1 MQEADAPWAD
11 YFLPKEWVR
20 SAEGLKKHRILVFVC
35 FLTSFL
41 AFVFFV
47 ISWLVGFAPGVFAM
61 ATSSALMFVLP
72 FVIRAGANREFIANV
87 YIGAIFIDTVVVT
100 ALSGGISQSITAT
113 YIPIVPMLAVMLI
126 NQRAGFIWFFVATT
140 EILTLGLL
148 EVSGVDFPT
157 MYDIGLD
164 AVFELAALLGMV
176 VIVFFIVRNFDNTA
190 QGALRQVE
198 EEQEKTEGL
207 LLNILP
213 AEVADELK
221 ATGVAEAREFDAVT
235 ILFSDFQNFTE
246 ISAGM
251 TPQELVSE
259 LNVCFNA
266 FDAIMESYHLEKVKT
281 IGDAYMAA
289 SGLPQEQDSQPVD
302 MIFAALDMQRFL
314 ARHREIRD
322 EERRPSFV
330 MRVGIHTGP
339 VVAGI
344 VGVKK
349 FQYDIWGDTVN
360 TASRMESSGVVG
372 QVNISEATY
381 ELVKD
386 EPRLSFTPRGSIEVK
401 GKGELKM
408 FFVRNI
414 ANPPPSPAPTHQW
427 DPSQIVEASGS

>member
-1 MQEADAPWAD
+1 MHSQAADAVWTD
-11 YFLPKEWVR
+11 YFLPKEWEG
-20 SAEGLKKHRILVFVC
+20 SAEGLKKHRILIFVC

-41 AFVFFV
+41 ALSFFV
-47 ISWLVGFAPGVFAM
+47 ISWLVGFSPGVFAM
-61 ATSSALMFVLP
+61 AMSSALMFVLP
-72 FVIRAGANREFIANV
+72 FIVRSGANRVVIANV
-87 YIGAIFIDTVVVT
+87 YVAAIFIDTVVVT
-100 ALSGGISQSITAT
+100 SVSGGISQSITAT

-126 NQRAGFIWFFVATT
+126 NQRTGFIWFFLATT
-140 EILTLGLL
+140 ELLSLGVL

-157 MYDIGLD
+157 MYEPELD
-164 AVFELAALLGMV
+164 PVFELAALFGMV

-221 ATGVAEAREFDAVT
+221 ATGAAKAREFDAVT

-251 TPQELVSE
+251 TPQDLVSE
-259 LNVCFNA
+259 LNVCFYA
-266 FDAIMESYHLEKVKT
+266 FDAIMQSYHLEKVKT

-289 SGLPQEQDSQPVD
+289 SGLPHEQGSRPVD
-302 MIFAALDMQRFL
+302 MIYAALEMQQFL
-314 ARHREIRD
+314 ARHREIRE

-360 TASRMESSGVVG
+360 TASRMESMGEVG
-372 QVNISEATY
+372 HVNISEATY
-381 ELVKD
+381 ELVKN
-386 EPRLSFTPRGSIEVK
+386 EPRLSFTPRGTIEVK
-401 GKGELKM
+401 GKGELEM
-408 FFVRNI
+408 FFVRLSDE
-414 ANPPPSPAPTHQW
+414 PPTTSTPIPEFPEFHS
-427 DPSQIVEASGS
+427 INR

>member
-1 MQEADAPWAD
+1 MHSQPATKQRTD
-11 YFLPKEWVR
+11 YFVPADKES
-20 SAEGLKKHRILVFVC
+20 SADGLKKTRILIFVC
-35 FLTSFL
+35 LLTSFL
-41 AFVFFV
+41 AFSFFF
-47 ISWLVGFAPGVFAM
+47 ISWIIGFAAGAIAM
-61 ATSSALMFVLP
+61 ALSSALMVVMP
-72 FVIRAGANREFIANV
+72 FALRAGANRQVVANAYIAT
-87 YIGAIFIDTVVVT
+87 IFIDTVVVT
-100 ALSGGISQSITAT
+100 SLSGGISQSITAT

-126 NQRAGFIWFFVATT
+126 NQKTGFIWFFVAIA
-140 EILTLGLL
+140 ELLVLGLL

-157 MYDIGLD
+157 LYEPGLD
-164 AVFELAALLGMV
+164 AIFELAAFLGMV

-190 QGALRQVE
+190 QRALRQVE

-221 ATGVAEAREFDAVT
+221 ATGAAAAQEFDAVT

-251 TPQELVSE
+251 TPQDLVSE
-259 LNVCFNA
+259 LNVCFYA
-266 FDAIMESYHLEKVKT
+266 FDAIMDTHHLEKIKT

-289 SGLPQEQDSQPVD
+289 AGLPHELGSQPVD
-302 MIFAALDMQRFL
+302 MILAGLEMQLFL
-314 ARHREIRD
+314 ARHKQIRKA
-322 EERRPSFV
+322 EGRPSFV

-349 FQYDIWGDTVN
+349 FQYDVWGDTVN
-360 TASRMESSGVVG
+360 TASRMESSGEVG

-381 ELVKD
+381 QLVRN
-386 EPRLSFTPRGSIEVK
+386 EPRLSFTPRGTIEVK

-408 FFVRNI
+408 YFVRHKDER
-414 ANPPPSPAPTHQW
+414 ATQSWTAPELRSTSP
-427 DPSQIVEASGS
+427 